1 MSYKLQ
7 SIIFNKHINSLPFV
21 YDWIDKTGYEI
32 MKIDETK
39 NYYRVRQLDPRKI
52 EQLGYTNYH
61 NRLIDPEL
69 QIYFVLAYKDV

>member
-1 MSYKLQ
+1 
-7 SIIFNKHINSLPFV
+7 
-21 YDWIDKTGYEI
+21 

-39 NYYRVRQLDPRKI
+39 NYYRVRQLDPQKI